1 MRLFKPDSY
10 ALITIAGE
18 KIDLSAVSSKTGR
31 RLDMSFNCFLS
42 ETSEPNTGE
51 CVIYNLTETNRNKI
65 VEKGKI
71 EIFAGYDGVY
81 KLVSVGD
88 IQTVSNRNPATDWE
102 TKITW
107 GDGQRAYLD
116 TNFNKS
122 YKEGVEV
129 QTILDDL
136 ASSFG
141 LAINSVKIT
150 DVLNGGLSV
159 DGKTKD
165 ILNSLTNDYGIEWT
179 IQDEEVRLISKGK
192 PIDDEIIVIS
202 QDTGLLEFPQISD
215 KGIDFIAQLNSDLR
229 PNKLV
234 DIRSKGST
242 TLASEK
248 KSDLPTS
255 ANGVNIIQT
264 VRFVGDNFGGQFSAM
279 CNCKSY
285 DG

>member
-1 MRLFKPDSY
+1 MRLFKPDAY
-10 ALITIAGE
+10 AIITTDSE
-18 KIDLSAVSSKTGR
+18 RIDLSSVSPMTGR
-31 RLDMSFNCFLS
+31 RLDIAFNCFLS

-51 CVIYNLTETNRNKI
+51 CTIYNLAESTRNKI
-65 VEKGKI
+65 VKDSKI
-71 EIFAGYDGVY
+71 EIYAGYNGVY
-81 KLVSVGD
+81 RLISVGD
-88 IQTVSNRNPATDWE
+88 VVTVSNRNPATDWA
-102 TKITW
+102 TSITW

-136 ASSFG
+136 ANSFG

-150 DVLNGGLSV
+150 DTLNGGLSV

-165 ILNSLTNDYGIEWT
+165 ILNSLTNDYGIEWN
-179 IQDEEVRLISKGK
+179 IQDEEVRIVNGGK
-192 PIDDEIIVIS
+192 PIDNDAIVVS
-202 QDTGLLEFPQISD
+202 VETGLLEFPQISE
-215 KGIDFIAQLNSDLR
+215 KGVDFVSQLNTDFR

-234 DIRSKGST
+234 DIKSKGSSA
-242 TLASEK
+242 LASENNTA
-248 KSDLPTS
+248 LPST
-255 ANGVNIIQT
+255 ANGINIVQT